1 MDSDSQA
8 TTRFGVCIF
17 PCDYTIPPDQLG
29 VALEER
35 GFESLW
41 LAEHS
46 HIPVGRTAP
55 WPGGPVL
62 PQMYYDTMDPFVCL
76 SVAAAVTTNLKLATG
91 IALVV
96 QRDPIH
102 LAKLVTSLD
111 VLSGG
116 RFLLGV
122 GAGWGFEEMANHG
135 TDPESRFGLMR
146 ERIEAMKEIWASDEA
161 EYHGVQVD
169 FDPIIQNP
177 KPLQKPH
184 PPIHVGGVLP
194 GGLKRAVRYGN
205 GWIPIAGR
213 GPAAD
218 GNPGP
223 GAWLAARD
231 EECERVGRDPS
242 EVEVSVYGAPHDPGY
257 IEGARAA
264 GVERLVFGLPPGGA
278 DEVLPILDELAS
290 LVGD

>member
-1 MDSDSQA
+1 MKL
-8 TTRFGVCIF
+8 GVNIF
-17 PCDYTIPPDQLG
+17 PCAYTIPPAELA

-76 SVAAAVTTNLKLATG
+76 SAAAAVTTRLKLATG

-102 LAKLVTSLD
+102 LAKQVTSID
-111 VLSGG
+111 VVSGG
-116 RFLLGV
+116 RFLFGI

-135 TDPESRFGLMR
+135 TDHEQRFGLMR
-146 ERIEAMKEIWASDEA
+146 ERVEAMKAIWASEQA
-161 EYHGVQVD
+161 EYHGRQVD
-169 FDPIIQNP
+169 FDLIFQNP
-177 KPLQKPH
+177 KPIQNPH

-213 GPAAD
+213 GEFDPAA
-218 GNPGP
+218 
-223 GAWLAARD
+223 WLVARD
-231 EECERVGRDPS
+231 EECEKAGRDPS
-242 EVEVSVYGAPHDPGY
+242 EVEVSVYGAPHDGALV
-257 IEGARAA
+257 EKARAL
-264 GVERLVFGLPPGGA
+264 GVDRLVFGLPPDGA
-278 DEVLPILDELAS
+278 DVVLPLLDELATLS
-290 LVGD
+290 DLGCSG

>member
-1 MDSDSQA
+1 MPSDMKL
-8 TTRFGVCIF
+8 GVNIF
-17 PCDYTIPPDQLG
+17 PCAYTIPPAELA

-76 SVAAAVTTNLKLATG
+76 SAAAAVTTRLKLATG

-102 LAKLVTSLD
+102 LAKQVTSID
-111 VLSGG
+111 VVSGG
-116 RFLLGV
+116 RFLFGI

-135 TDPESRFGLMR
+135 TDHEQRFGLMR
-146 ERIEAMKEIWASDEA
+146 ERVEAMKAIWASEQA
-161 EYHGVQVD
+161 EYHGRQVD
-169 FDPIIQNP
+169 FDLIFQNP
-177 KPLQKPH
+177 KPIQNPH

-213 GPAAD
+213 GEFDPAA
-218 GNPGP
+218 
-223 GAWLAARD
+223 WLVARD
-231 EECERVGRDPS
+231 EECEKAGRDPS
-242 EVEVSVYGAPHDPGY
+242 EVEVSVYGAPHDGALV
-257 IEGARAA
+257 EKARAL
-264 GVERLVFGLPPGGA
+264 GVDRLVFGLPPDGA
-278 DEVLPILDELAS
+278 DVVLPLLDELATLS
-290 LVGD
+290 DLGCSG

>member
-1 MDSDSQA
+1 MS
-8 TTRFGVCIF
+8 TIMKLGVSIF
-17 PCDYTIPPDQLG
+17 PCSYTIPPAELA

-76 SVAAAVTTNLKLATG
+76 SAAAAVTTELKLATG

-102 LAKLVTSLD
+102 LAKLVTSID

-116 RFLLGV
+116 RFLFGV

-135 TDPESRFGLMR
+135 TDHEMRFGLMR
-146 ERIEAMKEIWASDEA
+146 ERGEAMKEIWASEQA
-161 EYHGVQVD
+161 EYHGEQVD
-169 FDPIIQNP
+169 FDPIFQNP
-177 KPLQKPH
+177 KPVQKPH
-184 PPIHVGGVLP
+184 PPIHVGGVMP

-213 GPAAD
+213 GEF
-218 GNPGP
+218 NPS
-223 GAWLAARD
+223 AWLTARD
-231 EECERVGRDPS
+231 EECERAGRDPA
-242 EVEVSVYGAPHDPGY
+242 EVEVSVYGAPHDRAVV
-257 IEGARAA
+257 EQARAL
-264 GVERLVFGLPPGGA
+264 GVDRLVFGLPPDGA
-278 DEVLPILDELAS
+278 DVVLPILDKLAD
-290 LVGD
+290 LADLGQV